1 MLVDGRK
8 VPERTVFTTDL
19 CIVEGGTVAIAF
31 AFKLANPSFRVS
43 LLECHGFEQDTE
55 IEDPCIRE
63 NMGQR
68 LLRAR
73 SEVSIDSPV
82 SIYFCSTLLNIEAD
96 GASSVI
102 RLHVA
107 GLEGNRFSIIAR
119 YFILAGG
126 HRPDRQVVC
135 H

>member
-1 MLVDGRK
+1 MLVDGSK
-8 VPERTVFTTDL
+8 VPERTVFATDL
-19 CIVEGGTVAIAF
+19 CIVEGGTAAIAF
-31 AFKLANPSFRVS
+31 AFKFANSCFRVS

-55 IEDPCIRE
+55 IEDPYTSE

-82 SIYFCSTLLNIEAD
+82 SIYFCSTLLNIETD
-96 GASSVI
+96 GASPII

-107 GLEGNRFSIIAR
+107 GLEGNRFSIIAK

-126 HRPDRQVVC
+126 SHLGRQVAC